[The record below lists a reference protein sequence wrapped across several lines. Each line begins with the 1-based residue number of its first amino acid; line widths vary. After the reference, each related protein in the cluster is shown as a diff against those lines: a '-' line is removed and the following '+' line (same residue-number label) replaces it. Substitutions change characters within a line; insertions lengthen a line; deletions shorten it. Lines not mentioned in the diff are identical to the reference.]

1 MRHFGTGSLRTGPF
15 GAGPQSSQWARRVVG
30 VLLLLLL
37 GGCGSIID
45 NAVDDMAANLTRS
58 MMDQDDPETVRQA
71 APAYL
76 LMLDSFVQ
84 GDPDN
89 PSMLYNTAALYS
101 AYGGVFVD
109 DPVRAQKLT
118 ARAWSYVQRALCIEY
133 DDACNISSITFD
145 DWNVFLA
152 DRSPKDA
159 EALFGVAT
167 SWLAFVRA
175 NASDYAV
182 LAQLPKAEA
191 LLNRLGDI
199 NDGYEEVNITLY
211 LGVLNSI
218 RPAALGGNPE
228 KGQVYFK
235 KAIELSEGTDLGA
248 KVSYA
253 RFYARTLYERELH
266 DKLLKE
272 VLAADARK
280 GASTLLNVMAQ
291 DQAKRLLESAD
302 EYF

>member
-1 MRHFGTGSLRTGPF
+1 MIRILPRLGRRQRAITAFWCATMLL
-15 GAGPQSSQWARRVVG
+15 AGCS
-30 VLLLLLL
+30 
-37 GGCGSIID
+37 SIID
-45 NAVDDMAANLTRS
+45 NAVDDVSTNLTRA

-84 GDPDN
+84 GDPEN
-89 PSMLYNTAALYS
+89 PSMLYNTSALYA

-109 DPVRAQKLT
+109 EPVRAQKLT
-118 ARAWSYVQRALCIEY
+118 ARAWAYAQRALCIEY
-133 DDACNISSITFD
+133 ADACNIDQISFD
-145 DWNVFLA
+145 DWNTFVA
-152 DRSPKDA
+152 ERGPQDA
-159 EALFGVAT
+159 EALFNVAT
-167 SWLAFVRA
+167 SWLAFAQA

-199 NDGYEEVNITLY
+199 NEGYEEGNILLY
-211 LGVLNSI
+211 LGILNSI

-228 KGQVYFK
+228 KGQAYFK
-235 KAIELSEGTDLGA
+235 QAIELSEGTDLGA

-266 DKLLKE
+266 DTLLKE
-272 VLAADARK
+272 VLAADPTV

-291 DQAKRLLESAD
+291 DEAKRLLESAD

>member
-1 MRHFGTGSLRTGPF
+1 MTRTVPGGRLVAFGMLTAMLL
-15 GAGPQSSQWARRVVG
+15 AGCS
-30 VLLLLLL
+30 
-37 GGCGSIID
+37 SIID
-45 NAVDDMAANLTRS
+45 NAVDDVATNLTRS

-101 AYGGVFVD
+101 AYGSVFVD
-109 DPVRAQKLT
+109 EPERSRKLT
-118 ARAWSYVQRALCIEY
+118 GRAWNYAQRALCLEY
-133 DDACNISSITFD
+133 RQACDIQSISFD
-145 DWNVFLA
+145 DWNAFLA
-152 DRSPKDA
+152 GLGPRDA
-159 EALFGVAT
+159 EAMFGVAT
-167 SWLAFVRA
+167 SWLSYVQA

-191 LLNRLGDI
+191 LLNRLGEI
-199 NDGYEEVNITLY
+199 NDGYEEGNITLY

-218 RPAALGGNPE
+218 RPAALGGNPG
-228 KGQVYFK
+228 KGQAYFE
-235 KAIELSEGTDLGA
+235 KAIELSEGTDLSA

-266 DKLLKE
+266 DKLLNE
-272 VLAADARK
+272 VLAADPTV
-280 GASTLLNVMAQ
+280 GSSTLLNVMAQ
-291 DQAKRLLESAD
+291 DEAKRLLDSAD
-302 EYF
+302 DYF

>member
-1 MRHFGTGSLRTGPF
+1 MLRKVNHRLV
-15 GAGPQSSQWARRVVG
+15 WVG
-30 VLLLLLL
+30 VLSALFL

-45 NAVDDMAANLTRS
+45 NAVDGVATNLTRS

-89 PSMLYNTAALYS
+89 PAMLYNTAALYS
-101 AYGGVFVD
+101 AYGSVFVD

-118 ARAWSYVQRALCIEY
+118 ARAWGYAQHALCVEY
-133 DDACNISSITFD
+133 PQGCDIRSISFD
-145 DWNVFLA
+145 DWNAFLA
-152 DRSPKDA
+152 DRGPKDA

-167 SWLAFVRA
+167 SWLTFVQS

-199 NDGYEEVNITLY
+199 NDGYEEGNITLY

-228 KGQVYFK
+228 KGQAYFER
-235 KAIELSEGTDLGA
+235 AIELSEGTDLSA

-266 DKLLKE
+266 DKLLNE
-272 VLAADARK
+272 VLAADPRL

-291 DQAKRLLESAD
+291 DEAKRLLESAE

>member
-1 MRHFGTGSLRTGPF
+1 MTRSAASRRH
-15 GAGPQSSQWARRVVG
+15 GAA
-30 VLLLLLL
+30 VLLALLL
-37 GGCGSIID
+37 GGCSTIID
-45 NAVDDMAANLTRS
+45 NAVDGVATNLTRS

-101 AYGGVFVD
+101 AYGSVFVD
-109 DPVRAQKLT
+109 EPERAQKLT
-118 ARAWSYVQRALCIEY
+118 ARAWSYAQRALCLEYLKACDIE
-133 DDACNISSITFD
+133 AMSFD
-145 DWNVFLA
+145 DWNAFLA
-152 DRSPKDA
+152 ERDSGDA
-159 EALFGVAT
+159 AALFGVAS
-167 SWLAFVRA
+167 SWLAFVQA
-175 NASDYAV
+175 NASDFAV

-191 LLNRLGDI
+191 LLNRLGEI
-199 NDGYEEVNITLY
+199 NDGYEEGNITLY

-228 KGQVYFK
+228 KGQAYFK
-235 KAIELSEGTDLGA
+235 KAIELSDGTDLSV

-266 DKLLKE
+266 DQLLNE
-272 VLAADARK
+272 VLAADPTV
-280 GASTLLNVMAQ
+280 GDSTLLNVMAQ
-291 DQAKRLLESAD
+291 DEAKRLLETAD

>member
-1 MRHFGTGSLRTGPF
+1 MTYSSAGSPGIRLFNGVP
-15 GAGPQSSQWARRVVG
+15 ASSRLMRVVA
-30 VLLLLLL
+30 VVSAISLLS
-37 GGCGSIID
+37 GCGSIID
-45 NAVDDMAANLTRS
+45 NAVDDVATNLTRS

-118 ARAWSYVQRALCIEY
+118 ARAWTYAQRALCIDYE
-133 DDACNISSITFD
+133 DACDIPAITFD
-145 DWNVFLA
+145 DWNLFLA
-152 DRSPKDA
+152 DRGPKDA

-167 SWLAFVRA
+167 SWLAFVQA

-199 NDGYEEVNITLY
+199 NDGYEEGNITLY

-228 KGQVYFK
+228 KGQEYFE
-235 KAIELSEGTDLGA
+235 KAIALSEGTDLGA

-266 DKLLKE
+266 DKLLNE
-272 VLAADARK
+272 VLAADATQ

-291 DQAKRLLESAD
+291 DEAKRLLESAD
-302 EYF
+302 DYF

>member
-1 MRHFGTGSLRTGPF
+1 MNTKSNWLWLFAPVWLALT
-15 GAGPQSSQWARRVVG
+15 
-30 VLLLLLL
+30 
-37 GGCGSIID
+37 GCGSIIN
-45 NAVDDMAANLTRS
+45 NAVDGVATNLTRS

-84 GDPDN
+84 GDPEN
-89 PSMLYNTAALYS
+89 PAILYNTAALYS
-101 AYGGVFVD
+101 AYGSVFVND
-109 DPVRAQKLT
+109 DVRAQKLT
-118 ARAWSYVQRALCIEY
+118 SRAWRYAQQALCIEY
-133 DDACNISSITFD
+133 DEACNIRSISFD
-145 DWNVFLA
+145 DWNAFLA
-152 DRSPKDA
+152 ERGPKDA
-159 EALFGVAT
+159 ESLFGVAT
-167 SWLAFVRA
+167 SWLAFVQA

-199 NDGYEEVNITLY
+199 NEGYEEGNITLY

-228 KGQVYFK
+228 KGQAYFK
-235 KAIELSEGTDLGA
+235 QAIALSDGTDLSA

-253 RFYARTLYERELH
+253 RFYARGVYERELH
-266 DKLLKE
+266 DRLLNE
-272 VLAADARK
+272 VLGADPTQ

-291 DQAKRLLESAD
+291 DEAKRLLETAD